1 MCPPFTKCD
10 TQCLHE
16 ILLLGSSDLGLV
28 HWDGINA
35 FFILKMAYNLKG
47 VNFESLKQRAFADH
61 SLLTLL
67 LPLARKPT
75 VRGSNA
81 FGHTTQRNGLSLF
94 N

>member
-1 MCPPFTKCD
+1 MRFCYWVR
-10 TQCLHE
+10 
-16 ILLLGSSDLGLV
+16 SDLGLV

-35 FFILKMAYNLKG
+35 FFILKMAYNFKG
-47 VNFESLKQRAFADH
+47 VNFESLKQRGAFAGH

-67 LPLARKPT
+67 LPLVRNPT
-75 VRGSNA
+75 VRDRND